1 MPQHGENT
9 GTNESLLYI
18 FGEYGLD
25 FEHVI
30 NSVSPHPPNQVLIMS
45 SKTLIQPSTSVC
57 ALLEHV
63 ITSH

>member
-1 MPQHGENT
+1 MPQHRESAA
-9 GTNESLLYI
+9 TNEFLLYI

-25 FEHVI
+25 FEHGI
-30 NSVSPHPPNQVLIMS
+30 NSASPLPPNQVLIMS

>member
-30 NSVSPHPPNQVLIMS
+30 NSVSPPPSQS
-45 SKTLIQPSTSVC
+45 G
-57 ALLEHV
+57 
-63 ITSH
+63 SHYVV